1 MPVMKPLYS
10 AARTL
15 SVATALTVIFAGS
28 AYALDG
34 NDVAKRLQARFAEQ
48 GAKIEFGKVDTDG
61 TTVTLTGTKIE
72 FKSSEIG
79 AIDVGDV
86 VLKDV
91 AEDGK
96 GGFTAET
103 ATFQDIEKKED
114 KSTVNVKGI
123 EIGKLHLAADDEQD
137 PVVKMMYYQTVKV
150 DSLTVSEDG
159 QEMVTMKDLYANT
172 TPYTKGTPLSVNF
185 GVKSIE
191 LDIEKMDELRRTA
204 EEATKAANEADADA
218 DATEEDAAEV
228 TPNPLIELGYKKLN
242 MVVTSTGS
250 WEPEKGDLAISKFEF
265 DVKDLGK
272 LDTTVKLGGYDVKF
286 IKSVQQASEQI
297 NASKDNKDAAGL
309 AMLGL
314 IQQLSISEM
323 SIRYDDASLTP
334 KLLEYYGKQQG
345 ISGQD
350 MANQIKGIA
359 PLMVGYLGHADFAV
373 QATTAI
379 NAYLDDPK
387 SLTIAAEPKAPVSFA
402 LIAAT
407 ATADPKKL
415 LDLLAVKITA
425 NK

>member
-28 AYALDG
+28 AFALDG

-61 TTVTLTGTKIE
+61 STVTLAGTKVT

-79 AIDVGDV
+79 TVDIGDV
-86 VLKDV
+86 VLKNV
-91 AEDGK
+91 AEDSK
-96 GGFTAET
+96 GGYTADT
-103 ATFQDIEKKED
+103 ATLQDIEKKEE

-123 EIGKLHLAADDEQD
+123 EFGKLYLAADDEQD
-137 PVVKMMYYQTVKV
+137 PVVKMMYYQTAKA
-150 DSLTVSEDG
+150 DSLTVSQDG
-159 QEMVTMKDLYANT
+159 QEMVSLKDLYANS
-172 TPYTKGTPLSVNF
+172 TPYTKGTPISVNF
-185 GVKSIE
+185 GVKSVD
-191 LDIEKMDELRRTA
+191 LDIEKMDAVRKA
-204 EEATKAANEADADA
+204 DEA
-218 DATEEDAAEV
+218 AAEA
-228 TPNPLIELGYKKLN
+228 TPNPLIELGYNKLS
-242 MVVTSTGS
+242 MAVTSAVT
-250 WEPEKGDLAISKFEF
+250 WEPEKGDFSMSKFEV

-272 LDTTVKLGGYDVKF
+272 LDTTMKLGGYDLKF
-286 IKSVQQASEQI
+286 IKSAQQATEQI
-297 NASKDNKDAAGL
+297 NASGDNKDAAGL

-314 IQQLSISEM
+314 IQQLSVSDI

-345 ISGQD
+345 ISGED

-387 SLTIAAEPKAPVSFA
+387 SLTISAEPKAPVSFA

-415 LDLLAVKITA
+415 LDLLAVKVTA

>member
-28 AYALDG
+28 AFALDG

-48 GAKIEFGKVDTDG
+48 GAKIEFSKVDTDG
-61 TTVTLTGTKIE
+61 STVTLAGTKVT

-79 AIDVGDV
+79 TVDVGDV
-86 VLKDV
+86 VLKNV
-91 AEDGK
+91 AEDSK
-96 GGFTAET
+96 GGYTADT
-103 ATFQDIEKKED
+103 ATLQDIEKKED
-114 KSTVNVKGI
+114 KSTVNVQGI
-123 EIGKLHLAADDEQD
+123 EFGKLYLAADDEQD
-137 PVVKMMYYQTVKV
+137 PIVKMMYYQTAKA
-150 DSLTVSEDG
+150 DSLTVSADG
-159 QEMVTMKDLYANT
+159 QEMVSMKDLYANS
-172 TPYTKGTPLSVNF
+172 TPYTKGTPISVNF
-185 GVKSIE
+185 GVKSVD
-191 LDIEKMDELRRTA
+191 LDIEKMDAVRKADEAAGKA
-204 EEATKAANEADADA
+204 EKATDA
-218 DATEEDAAEV
+218 DATEEDAAAEA
-228 TPNPLIELGYKKLN
+228 TPNPLIELGYNKLS
-242 MVVTSTGS
+242 MAITSAAT
-250 WEPEKGDLAISKFEF
+250 WEPEKGDFAMSKFEF
-265 DVKDLGK
+265 DVKDIGK
-272 LDTTVKLGGYDVKF
+272 LDTTMKLGGYDLKF
-286 IKSVQQASEQI
+286 IKSAQQASEQI
-297 NASKDNKDAAGL
+297 NASGDNKQAAGM

-314 IQQLSISEM
+314 IQQLSISDM

-345 ISGQD
+345 ISGED

-387 SLTIAAEPKAPVSFA
+387 SLTIAAEPKSPVSFA